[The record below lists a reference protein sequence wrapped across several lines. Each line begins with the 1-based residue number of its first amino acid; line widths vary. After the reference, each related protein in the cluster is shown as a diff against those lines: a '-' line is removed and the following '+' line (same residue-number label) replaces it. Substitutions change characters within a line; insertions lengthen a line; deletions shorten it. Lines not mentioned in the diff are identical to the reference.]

1 MSINNSQQLLDNA
14 QQLFLYVNSECFT
27 STVNASCQQLL
38 VYVNR
43 GCGLPPSG
51 KDTESTKHDPLK
63 LVTIL
68 HESQDVYPFL
78 RTIM

>member
-1 MSINNSQQLLDNA
+1 MSIVNA
-14 QQLFLYVNSECFT
+14 QQLFLYVNSQCFT

-43 GCGLPPSG
+43 GCDLSPSS

-63 LVTIL
+63 LVTIM

-78 RTIM
+78 RTIV